1 MAKVVTQAQLDAL
14 CAALDFD
21 RGHADRVSALG
32 EELFAQTRH
41 LHGLTKTARPLIR
54 LVATLHSHDGVNGPH
69 APPLKRPDGTLQ
81 RAFPRLTATERGVAM
96 RSLELV
102 ASADGAAGAIARFH
116 APRFEAGGDE
126 GRQLAQRIA
135 AIVRVAEALDQSRT
149 QDTDIVAVV
158 DDGEGVD
165 LLVGGGPAADNAAAA
180 MAGAELW
187 NQIMPRPI
195 RSVRI
200 HEGKAPRAGLIE
212 PRCRVTEAARRIL
225 LQQLEQF
232 MSRAY
237 GLCYGHDI
245 EYVHELRVALRRARS
260 ALRVFRDALN
270 GEREALQAEMRWFAS
285 ELGTVRDLDVFL
297 GFLKGYRANAPRG
310 HKPFL
315 RRLVASI
322 HGDRR
327 RHYRKLLGVFQ
338 AERYQQFIDRF
349 HPMLQAPVG
358 AEGSLFAGIPAGDVA
373 VCKQAPRLLRD
384 QLKKVGRYDRRLHLL
399 TPEAQHRLRIECKR
413 LRYAAEFL
421 ADIYPGRLI
430 GVIEPATRLQ
440 DDLGEVHDADVYR
453 ERIVEYC
460 WHRAKAGTDSN
471 GRDALHA
478 LLGHLRSQ
486 RERYLKRAAAVW
498 KAFTRREA
506 VERLVEVIKS
516 PRTR

>member
-32 EELFAQTRH
+32 EELFARTRH

-54 LVATLHSHDGVNGPH
+54 LVATLHSHDGAAGPH
-69 APPLKRPDGTLQ
+69 APPLARPDGTLR
-81 RAFPRLTATERGVAM
+81 RAFPRLSPTERGVAM
-96 RSLELV
+96 RALERV
-102 ASADGAAGAIARFH
+102 AGGDGASEATARFH
-116 APRFEAGGDE
+116 APHFEPGGDE
-126 GRQLAQRIA
+126 GRQLAQRVA
-135 AIVRVAEALDQSRT
+135 AIVRIAEALDQSRT

-165 LLVGGGPAADNAAAA
+165 LLVAGGPAAGNAVAA

-187 NQIMPRPI
+187 NQLMPRPI
-195 RSVRI
+195 RSVRV
-200 HEGKAPRAGLIE
+200 HEGRAPRAGLIE
-212 PRCRVTEAARRIL
+212 PACSVAEAARRIL

-232 MSRAY
+232 MARAY

-260 ALRVFRDALN
+260 AMRVFHEALN

-285 ELGTVRDLDVFL
+285 ELGAVRDLDVFL
-297 GFLKGYRANAPRG
+297 GFLTGYRADAPRG

-322 HGDRR
+322 RGRRR
-327 RHYRKLLGVFQ
+327 RHYRTLLDVFQ
-338 AERYQQFIDRF
+338 AERYQQFIDRV

-358 AEGSLFAGIPAGDVA
+358 AKGSLFAGTEAGDVA
-373 VCKQAPRLLRD
+373 ACEQAPRLLRD
-384 QLKKVGRYDRRLHLL
+384 QLKKVARYDRRLHLL

-430 GVIEPATRLQ
+430 GVIEPTTRLQ

-460 WHRAKAGTDSN
+460 WHRAKTGIGAGD
-471 GRDALHA
+471 RDALHA
-478 LLGHLRSQ
+478 LLGHLRRQ
-486 RERYLKRAAAVW
+486 RECHLKRAASTW
-498 KAFTRREA
+498 KAFTRRDA